1 MGAEEAA
8 AQARTLAA
16 MLRAVP
22 AMGAHAAAAPFVAR
36 ALQPFCSPGA
46 RKRLLCLL
54 LPARQFPETQSWTV
68 KLCMRTK
75 RPLLSPS
82 TCTSTWVQ
90 QCIATEEFWPK
101 T

>member
-46 RKRLLCLL
+46 HN
-54 LPARQFPETQSWTV
+54 
-68 KLCMRTK
+68 
-75 RPLLSPS
+75 S
-82 TCTSTWVQ
+82 TCTRTDTWVQ
-90 QCIATEEFWPK
+90 QKYIASGKTWPN